1 MRKSIITDD
10 ISQCYE
16 CKCTTQNLERHHCI
30 HGSGRK
36 LADKYGLTVMLCME
50 CHRGT
55 EGVHGRDGAE
65 LDLKLKRIA
74 QEAWEAKYGDR
85 QDWYRIFGKSYL

>member
-1 MRKSIITDD
+1 MRSIITKDM
-10 ISQCYE
+10 SRCYE
-16 CKCTTQNLERHHCI
+16 CGCTGNLERHHCI
-30 HGSGRK
+30 HGTAGRK
-36 LADKYGLTVMLCME
+36 LADKYGLVVMLCGD

-55 EGVHGRDGAE
+55 KGVHGRDGAE

-85 QDWYRIFGKSYL
+85 QAWHKIFGKSYL